1 MAVPAGAG
9 RGGPAPFREGRR
21 AGASR
26 LPDPTRDDA
35 DARDRSDGSAI
46 PRDAR
51 SVGQGREPLL
61 STVGGVTMGMLDGKT
76 ALVTGAGRGIGRG
89 IAIALAA
96 AGAKV
101 IVNDIGASLSGE
113 GRENTPAQTV
123 VDEIV
128 KYGGTAKANYGSVAD
143 FGQAA
148 EMVQQALDAW
158 GRIDIVVH
166 VAGILRDRM
175 IFNMTEDE
183 WDAVINVHLKG
194 MFNVVR
200 AASVS
205 MREQKG
211 GRIISMSSVSALGA
225 PGQPNY
231 AAAKAGIIGLTWST
245 ANALAKYGVTVN
257 AILPSGATRMI
268 DSTPRGKRVFEETG
282 KWPSELA
289 EGTDRDPNNVAP
301 LVVYLASDEAANV
314 NGQAFHVY
322 GYGYTLLEQP
332 HPVRSIRTDH
342 RWDPDELARVFP
354 KTLGANLKSARGTG
368 FGTDLDQR
376 PPEEWSEEDG

>member
-1 MAVPAGAG
+1 
-9 RGGPAPFREGRR
+9 
-21 AGASR
+21 
-26 LPDPTRDDA
+26 
-35 DARDRSDGSAI
+35 
-46 PRDAR
+46 
-51 SVGQGREPLL
+51 
-61 STVGGVTMGMLDGKT
+61 MGMLSGKT

-101 IVNDIGASLSGE
+101 VVNDLGASLSGE
-113 GRENTPAQTV
+113 GVEATPAQAV
-123 VDEIV
+123 VNEIV
-128 KYGGTAKANYGSVAD
+128 KAGGTAQRDYGSVAD
-143 FGQAA
+143 FAQASA
-148 EMVQQALDAW
+148 MVQQAIDAW

-175 IFNMTEDE
+175 IFNMTEAE
-183 WDAVINVHLKG
+183 WDAVLAVHLDG

-245 ANALAKYGVTVN
+245 ANAMAKYGVTVN
-257 AILPSGATRMI
+257 AIMPSGATRMI
-268 DSTPRGKRVFEETG
+268 DSTPRGRQAFESTG

-289 EGTDRDPNNVAP
+289 AGTDRDPDNVAP
-301 LVVYLASDEAANV
+301 LVVYLASDGARHV
-314 NGQAFHVY
+314 NGQVFHSFR
-322 GYGYTLLEQP
+322 YGYTPPSQP
-332 HPVRSIRTDH
+332 PAAA
-342 RWDPDELARVFP
+342 PP
-354 KTLGANLKSARGTG
+354 RGR
-368 FGTDLDQR
+368 QR
-376 PPEEWSEEDG
+376 P